1 MQQVQHKTVYRVTS
15 FGVDVEWTDEL
26 KKAQEA
32 YKDTHTAEMWK
43 ITGPIVQLV
52 AKKRQYTPLDSFARY
67 SA

>member
-26 KKAQEA
+26 KNAQEA

-67 SA
+67 RA

>member
-15 FGVDVEWTDEL
+15 FGVDVEWTAEL

-52 AKKRQYTPLDSFARY
+52 AKKRQYTPLDISARY